1 MRNPSPAS
9 TTLSSMDDV
18 SIRDQNRRAW
28 NSIADRRDEVRGFP
42 PPEVFSGGGSTLDQ
56 IEMEALPPVAGRA
69 VLHLG
74 CASGSDTLSLAGLGA
89 RVTGVDI
96 SDVAIELARAK
107 AHRAGL
113 EAEFI
118 RADIFDLPDGLDGE
132 FDVVYVKAGVL
143 CWMSD
148 IRAWALIVARVLRRG
163 GTLLVYEM
171 HPLLEVIEVIDSAIK
186 VDWNY
191 FGRKSDL
198 VDTPTMTGVE
208 TTEPRYQF
216 TWPLGDVVTA
226 VLEAGL
232 ALERL
237 QEFPGKEP
245 PLDKLPCAY
254 LLRAS
259 KAAD

>member
-1 MRNPSPAS
+1 
-9 TTLSSMDDV
+9 MDDV

-42 PPEVFSGGGSTLDQ
+42 PPEFFTRGGSTLDE
-56 IEMEALPPVAGRA
+56 IEVEALQPIAGRT

-118 RADIFDLPDGLDGE
+118 RADIFDLPDGLDGQ

-148 IRAWALIVARVLRRG
+148 IRMWTLTVVRVLRPG

-171 HPLLEVIEVIDSAIK
+171 HPLLEAIEVMGGVIK
-186 VDWNY
+186 VDWSY
-191 FGRKSDL
+191 FGRGPDL
-198 VDTPTMTGVE
+198 VEEPTMTGVD
-208 TTEPRYQF
+208 TGEPRYQF

-245 PLDKLPCAY
+245 PLDKLPCSY